1 MPNVNFEQLAT
12 TTLRL
17 HRPELADNITGKN
30 AAIVQM
36 KQRGFVEEEE
46 GALSYNE
53 PILFD
58 ENSTTGSYR
67 DWDPID
73 LTPQDGM
80 TNAEFLIAQLAGS
93 LMISGRQE
101 FINSGNRTRIINLL
115 TAKTMQLQKSLTL
128 LVNRQ
133 SHGDGTGNSGKDLT
147 GFSALVESGVGGLWS
162 VVGGI
167 DSQTDV
173 WWRNQWLA
181 MQATSPSSGI
191 PAGGLDFTSASLLGF
206 RRLVT
211 TMINAAMRNN
221 ERTTVILSDQTVHEY
236 METTIT
242 QNERYVKEGSMA
254 DATLANAGF
263 VNIFFK
269 NIPWVMDDDM
279 PGFSLVAGSD
289 NHEILGLNND
299 YLHLKIG
306 KGKNFV
312 VTPFVR
318 PPDKDGKVAQVLFYA
333 NYTIANRQRQFR
345 IDDVD
350 FA

>member
-147 GFSALVESGVGGLWS
+147 GFAALVESGTGGLWS

-173 WWRNQWLA
+173 WWRNQWFD
-181 MQATSPSSGI
+181 MATGLT
-191 PAGGLDFTSASLLGF
+191 GGTFAFGDTVKAAEFK
-206 RRLVT
+206 RVVT
-211 TMINAAMRNN
+211 TMVNAAMRNS
-221 ERTTVILSDQTVHEY
+221 ERTTLILSDQMVHEA
-236 METTIT
+236 MESTLV
-242 QNERYVKEGSMA
+242 QNERYVKEGSMS
-254 DATLANAGF
+254 DANLANAGF

-299 YLHLKIG
+299 FLHLKIG

-333 NYTIANRQRQFR
+333 NYTIGNRQRQWR
-345 IDDVD
+345 IDNVD

>member
-147 GFSALVESGVGGLWS
+147 GFAALVESGAGGLWS

-173 WWRNQWLA
+173 WWRNQWL
-181 MQATSPSSGI
+181 
-191 PAGGLDFTSASLLGF
+191 DFDLALTSAAGLTFGNAQDIAEF
-206 RRLVT
+206 RRFVT
-211 TMINAAMRNN
+211 TMVNASMRNS
-221 ERTTVILSDQTVHEY
+221 ERTTLILSDQMVHEY
-236 METTIT
+236 MESTIT

-254 DATLANAGF
+254 DANLANAGF

-299 YLHLKIG
+299 FLHLKIG

-345 IDDVD
+345 IDNID